1 MHLHGHDFFVL
12 HEGAGRWDGV
22 SINHPENPQRR
33 DTQNLAPF
41 GHVVLQFDA
50 DNPGTWP
57 FHCHIGWHLSQGLFM
72 TFMERPKDITQRQ
85 IPLVMAETCT
95 KWDAFTKKNVVDQ
108 IDSGLRKRERT
119 VRRYVER
126 N

>member
-1 MHLHGHDFFVL
+1 
-12 HEGAGRWDGV
+12 
-22 SINHPENPQRR
+22 
-33 DTQNLAPF
+33 
-41 GHVVLQFDA
+41 
-50 DNPGTWP
+50 
-57 FHCHIGWHLSQGLFM
+57 LSQGLFM

-95 KWDAFTKKNVVDQ
+95 KWDAFTKMNVVDQ